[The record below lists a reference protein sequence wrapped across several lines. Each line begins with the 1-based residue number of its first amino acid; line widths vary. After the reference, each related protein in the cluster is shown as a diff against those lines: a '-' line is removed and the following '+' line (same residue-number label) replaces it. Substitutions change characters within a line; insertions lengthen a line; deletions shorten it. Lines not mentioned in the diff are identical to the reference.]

1 MSRVYKVELI
11 DAYTGHAQVKQH
23 TCDDVQIKPDSIKFL
38 NGKGA
43 AAAVVAYYPANRVMS
58 IVEVTA

>member
-1 MSRVYKVELI
+1 MSRTYSVELTAA
-11 DAYTGHAQVKQH
+11 DYTAVVKQH

-43 AAAVVAYYPANRVMS
+43 SATVVAYYPANRVLS
-58 IVEVTA
+58 LEEVK